1 MGSRQA
7 RRPCAWAH
15 GRESVPPPIGS
26 LAPRGGAMAL
36 FQRDDSA
43 GRQHRDSPRQLLDRV
58 WRVQRYH
65 ERGIRCRR
73 EFLRE
78 PVGREVV
85 TKRWIDIVNTAW
97 DETPKAHAVNN

>member
-1 MGSRQA
+1 
-7 RRPCAWAH
+7 
-15 GRESVPPPIGS
+15 
-26 LAPRGGAMAL
+26 MAL
-36 FQRDDSA
+36 FQSDDSA
-43 GRQHRDSPRQLLDRV
+43 GRHQRYSSRQLLDRV

-65 ERGIRCRR
+65 ERGIRRRR

-97 DETPKAHAVNN
+97 DETPKAHAVNNTLAVFEDAHPHA